1 MRKLS
6 VILLL
11 SALLATWSCRKELVL
26 DEVCS
31 GYGSIELSLSSQTAI
46 RLETKSESDDL
57 LEGLRFRNVLVILT
71 DNSGKVVG
79 KEYKEYV
86 SSMTQDVIQFDHL
99 LPGNYHAYAYANI
112 DRTQWQDSD
121 RISTQEKEVA
131 EGSSFSA
138 FLDRE
143 LLNMTTAGVDELA
156 SVSEAM
162 LMTGDLAIP
171 VGLSVISRTIE
182 LLRPVVRFN
191 VHIHNHTPYPVTVK
205 DLSFSQFSADRA
217 YILPHLDANGVP
229 TVPAGATYSTP
240 PAYDDSSPEEVA
252 ANSEQRVYQTLL
264 YENVAP
270 STYRTYVT
278 LELDRSGES
287 LSNLEVSMGERP
299 FGPLDSQVFA
309 DMNEGESVDVLVINP
324 RKQTRSAR
332 LYYGVSTEDNYA
344 WESIGY
350 DSYTKLVNRVM
361 AIYNESPSHNYVDY
375 TYSGAGSNYSGLAG
389 WTGLAEDDPLGPPNG
404 TTITFDYTGA
414 NSGNPKK
421 YFRKLTKDENGK
433 FSIEGLS
440 SSATSLT
447 DMTIEKGT
455 KTDNNRFAAD
465 LDGNLLV
472 NFKNSGGKYLKSDC
486 MYNEST
492 EGKAKYTKLLWDSA
506 KNQDHQFILFGKYCV
521 GGALK
526 RILKDNNKEVPLTYM
541 ARNEDINLVI
551 NVYYADQEGAID
563 FVVDNS
569 HWTDAGTTTSS
580 HTFN

>member
-171 VGLSVISRTIE
+171 VGLSVISRTLE

-205 DLSFSQFSADRA
+205 DLSFSQFSPDRA

-240 PAYDDSSPEEVA
+240 PAYDDSSPEVVA

-264 YENVAP
+264 YENVAS

-309 DMNEGESVDVLVINP
+309 DMNDGESVDVLVINP
-324 RKQTRSAR
+324 RNAVRSGR
-332 LYYGVSTEDNYA
+332 LYYGIGDAGIA
-344 WESIGY
+344 WESCGY
-350 DSYTKLVNRVM
+350 STYNQFLARALAIWDETSSFTYEDFSYNGVANDK
-361 AIYNESPSHNYVDY
+361 
-375 TYSGAGSNYSGLAG
+375 SGQSG
-389 WTGLAEDDPLGPPNG
+389 WTGNSKDDPSTSNM
-404 TTITFDYTGA
+404 FHYTGA
-414 NSGNPKK
+414 RAS
-421 YFRKLTKDENGK
+421 YFRRL
-433 FSIEGLS
+433 
-440 SSATSLT
+440 
-447 DMTIEKGT
+447 T
-455 KTDNNRFAAD
+455 KTDGLFTLSGLSVNAPSETSISGLNIVKGQYVKDKFPSDMSEAD
-465 LDGNLLV
+465 FFVRLQ
-472 NFKNSGGKYLKSDC
+472 NSDNSKRLKSDC
-486 MYNEST
+486 VWNS
-492 EGKAKYTKLLWDSA
+492 GDNPGNAKQSKLVWDTGN
-506 KNQDHQFILFGKYCV
+506 NQDHQFILFGKYCV

>member
-171 VGLSVISRTIE
+171 VGLSVISRTLE

-205 DLSFSQFSADRA
+205 DLSFSQFSPDRA

-240 PAYDDSSPEEVA
+240 PAYDDSSPEVVA

-264 YENVAP
+264 YENVA
-270 STYRTYVT
+270 SGDYKTFIT
-278 LELDRSGES
+278 LVLDRSSQGD
-287 LSNLEVSMGERP
+287 SNLEISMGQRP
-299 FGPLDSQVFA
+299 FGLITYTTLSE
-309 DMNEGESVDVLVINP
+309 MTNGESVDVLLVNP
-324 RKQTRSAR
+324 RSTTRSGR
-332 LYYGVSTEDNYA
+332 LYYGIGASKYTA
-344 WESIGY
+344 WESCGY
-350 DSYTKLVNRVM
+350 DSYAKFLTRAQ
-361 AIYNESPSHNYVDY
+361 AIFNETDSLTYEGFNYTGPANDK
-375 TYSGAGSNYSGLAG
+375 SGLAG
-389 WTGLAEDDPLGPPNG
+389 WTGNNADTAKTDPV
-404 TTITFDYTGA
+404 FHYSGA
-414 NSGNPKK
+414 RAR
-421 YFRKLTKDENGK
+421 YFHTLTKSGGLFTLDSLAVDPENETSISGIIMEQGK
-433 FSIEGLS
+433 AVSGKVPGTIKDTMLVKLKQNS
-440 SSATSLT
+440 S
-447 DMTIEKGT
+447 
-455 KTDNNRFAAD
+455 
-465 LDGNLLV
+465 
-472 NFKNSGGKYLKSDC
+472 GKYLKSDC
-486 MYNEST
+486 VWDSKNDVE
-492 EGKAKYTKLLWDSA
+492 KAKKSKVNWDDYKSGEA
-506 KNQDHQFILFGKYCV
+506 QDYQFFLFGKYAE
-521 GGALK
+521 GGKLK

-551 NVYYADQEGAID
+551 NVYYADQEGAIR